1 MSNDVTTEDGVA
13 PGDVTVAEDSA
24 VDAVDAVESS
34 YASGASDASGD
45 DTDTFEL
52 PEADGAAGAAADG
65 GEDEGDV
72 AADYIEELLDICDL
86 DGDIDIEVTDGRAYI
101 SVNASGE
108 SNLRVLSQPDTV
120 AALQELTRLAVQT
133 STGDFSRLI
142 LDVGGSRE
150 RRQRELEKLVDEAV
164 ATLDGGAAAAALE
177 PMSSYERKLVHD
189 IAAERGLTSESEGEG
204 RDRHTVLSR
213 G

>member
-1 MSNDVTTEDGVA
+1 MSDDLKTDESVA
-13 PGDVTVAEDSA
+13 AEDAAETKDAFSGESA
-24 VDAVDAVESS
+24 AVE
-34 YASGASDASGD
+34 GA
-45 DTDTFEL
+45 
-52 PEADGAAGAAADG
+52 GAAGDG
-65 GEDEGDV
+65 EAGGAGDSSEDEGDV

-133 STGDFSRLI
+133 STGEFSRLI

-164 ATLDGGAAAAALE
+164 AALDGGAPAAALE

-213 G
+213 